1 MRARLCVE
9 NGEGSPSTYDLAP
22 GQPATLGRSR
32 DSSVVIKDDLASRLH
47 AKVYFEDG
55 RWVVRDFG
63 LNGTKVNGSKVT
75 GAAELNDGSVIQIGD
90 AVVRFQAV
98 SGSTV
103 TPPPVARATD
113 TLPLY
118 TNGKP
123 GLDRR

>member
-1 MRARLCVE
+1 MRARLSVDA
-9 NGEGSPSTYDLAP
+9 GEGVPITFELAP

-75 GAAELNDGSVIQIGD
+75 GATELNDGSVIQIGE
-90 AVVRFQAV
+90 AVVRFQMLA
-98 SGSTV
+98 GSTV
-103 TPPPVARATD
+103 TPPPMPRGRDADVVPQR
-113 TLPLY
+113 
-118 TNGKP
+118 
-123 GLDRR
+123 